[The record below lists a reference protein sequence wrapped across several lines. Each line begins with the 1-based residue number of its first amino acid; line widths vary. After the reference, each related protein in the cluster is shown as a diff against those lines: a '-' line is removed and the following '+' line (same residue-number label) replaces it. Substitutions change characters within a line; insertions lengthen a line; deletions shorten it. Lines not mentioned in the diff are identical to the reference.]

1 MKPGL
6 KGSARWFPAFQNSI
20 KGFKAAY
27 KYEAAFREETLLSII
42 SLPLAIYFG
51 ESSVEIILLWGSV
64 LSLLI
69 VELLNSAVETVVDR
83 VGEEYHELSG
93 RAKDIASAAVLLA
106 IFVIIFIW
114 AMILIPKY
122 LYP

>member
-6 KGSARWFPAFQNSI
+6 KGFARWFPAFQNSMN
-20 KGFKAAY
+20 GFKAAY
-27 KYEAAFREETLLSII
+27 KYEAAFREETLLALI

-51 ESSVEIILLWGSV
+51 ESAIEIILLWGSV

-106 IFVIIFIW
+106 IFVIIFTW

-122 LYP
+122 L

>member
-6 KGSARWFPAFQNSI
+6 KGSARWFPAFRNSM

-27 KYEAAFREETLLSII
+27 KYEAAFREETLLLLI

-51 ESSVEIILLWGSV
+51 DSPIEIILMWGSV

-69 VELLNSAVETVVDR
+69 VELLNSAIETVVDR
-83 VGEEYHELSG
+83 VGDEYHELSG

-106 IFVIIFIW
+106 IFVIIFTW

-122 LYP
+122 L